1 MSLFSS
7 KRKQRNV
14 IADPS
19 TPEEIPKY
27 DHEQQQHRQDS
38 PEQDSQQQQQQD
50 QRPKLTFHCQQ
61 AQGSPTGIISGFTNV
76 KELYGKIAS
85 CYDMDPAQV
94 RDKNR

>member
-1 MSLFSS
+1 MSIFSS

-19 TPEEIPKY
+19 SAEEIPKY
-27 DHEQQQHRQDS
+27 EEQQQQQQQHRQDS
-38 PEQDSQQQQQQD
+38 PVQDPSQDQ

-94 RDKNR
+94 GLHSS